1 MSTPPSPHVPPIPP
15 IGSGQR
21 VNKRFR
27 SDERVEPAA
36 SVPPLPVRERPAP
49 RYQVL
54 DTLRGFAICGILLVN
69 IGDITHLGMGLPF
82 VPRSPSIAEN
92 TLYYL
97 VSTRFVP
104 IFAFMFGMS
113 LRFVS
118 DSALKRGQS
127 PWKVVGR
134 RMIALLAIG
143 FLHSLVYSGEVLTEY
158 AVIGLLMLP
167 IVLKAP
173 RLLVAILGVAG
184 TVASFAWGGSGVI
197 NVPGLFLL
205 GAAAVAYGL
214 PAYLE
219 HPDRRLVMTTA
230 ALALAAVPA
239 VIAPDARNR
248 RPPFRVCRRHC
259 RRDPGRGLHLPG
271 GVGLLLA
278 DPQAH
283 PDLLRAPRE
292 NGTDLLCQRELH
304 RGPYRGGPAL
314 EGESR
319 CRAAPGRGR
328 TGARGP
334 VHRCAPVAEALP
346 LRPPGVGVEVP
357 DLVDAGG
364 TSAGTAGSTA
374 PATRDAAQ
382 VRVR

>member
-1 MSTPPSPHVPPIPP
+1 MSTPSSPHVPPIPP

-21 VNKRFR
+21 VNKR
-27 SDERVEPAA
+27 SHIEERVDPAV
-36 SVPPLPVRERPAP
+36 SVPPPPVRERPAP
-49 RYQVL
+49 RYRVL
-54 DTLRGFAICGILLVN
+54 DTLRGFAVCGILLVN
-69 IGDITHLGMGLPF
+69 IGDITHLGRGLPF
-82 VPRSPSIAEN
+82 TPHSPSITEIA
-92 TLYYL
+92 LYYL

-118 DSALKRGQS
+118 DSALGRGQS

-143 FLHSLVYSGEVLTEY
+143 FLHSLVYSDEVLTEY

-173 RLLVAILGVAG
+173 RLLVAILGIAG

-239 VIAPDARNR
+239 VIAQTHETGDPRFEYVGGIAGGIQAAVYICLVALACSWRIR
-248 RPPFRVCRRHC
+248 KPIQTCFEPLGRMALTCYVSASFIVAPIGVALHWKES
-259 RRDPGRGLHLPG
+259 RDVAP
-271 GVGLLLA
+271 LLA
-278 DPQAH
+278 VAALVLAVQSIAAR
-283 PDLLRAPRE
+283 LWLRRF
-292 NGTDLLCQRELH
+292 RY
-304 RGPYRGGPAL
+304 GPL
-314 EGESR
+314 EWVWR
-319 CRAAPGRGR
+319 CL
-328 TGARGP
+328 TWWT
-334 VHRCAPVAEALP
+334 
-346 LRPPGVGVEVP
+346 
-357 DLVDAGG
+357 LVDIRRA
-364 TSAGTAGSTA
+364 TAADSPGHA
-374 PATRDAAQ
+374 DAAQ

>member
-239 VIAPDARNR
+239 VIAQT
-248 RPPFRVCRRHC
+248 HETG
-259 RRDPGRGLHLPG
+259 DPRFEYVGGIAGGIAEMLGRKNFSKGVKVEVGEKEAAVDLYIIVKYGIRIPEVALATQENVKRAIETMTGLSVVEVNVHVQ
-271 GVGLLLA
+271 GVGF
-278 DPQAH
+278 PEEE
-283 PDLLRAPRE
+283 PKVE
-292 NGTDLLCQRELH
+292 
-304 RGPYRGGPAL
+304 
-314 EGESR
+314 ESR
-319 CRAAPGRGR
+319 
-328 TGARGP
+328 
-334 VHRCAPVAEALP
+334 VH
-346 LRPPGVGVEVP
+346 
-357 DLVDAGG
+357 
-364 TSAGTAGSTA
+364 
-374 PATRDAAQ
+374 
-382 VRVR
+382 